1 MQAVTALLSRPA
13 ARFLVT
19 GAGGAVLL
27 FTLIYAFARA
37 GMQPFAASTL
47 AYVLCFVTVYLVHRN
62 WTFPGRAP
70 HARALP
76 RYFAIQLACA
86 LFSGGVAHGLVAR
99 FGLDAAAMS
108 LATTIAASTFSYFA
122 SSLWAFAA
130 HDA

>member
-1 MQAVTALLSRPA
+1 MQRVATLLSRPA

-19 GAGGAVLL
+19 GAGGAALL
-27 FTLIYAFARA
+27 FVLIYVFALA
-37 GMQPFAASTL
+37 GMAPFAASTI
-47 AYVLCFVTVYLVHRN
+47 AYVLCFVTVYTIHRN

-76 RYFAIQLACA
+76 RYLAIQLACA
-86 LFSGGVAHGLVAR
+86 LFSGGVAHALVAR
-99 FGLDAAAMS
+99 FGLDPMAMS
-108 LATTIAASTFSYFA
+108 LVTTVAASAFSYFA

>member
-1 MQAVTALLSRPA
+1 MQAVAALLSQPA

-19 GAGGAVLL
+19 GAGGGALL
-27 FTLIYAFARA
+27 FVLIWAFAA
-37 GMQPFAASTL
+37 VGMAPFAASAL
-47 AYVLCFVTVYLVHRN
+47 AYILCFVTIYLIHRN

-76 RYFAIQLACA
+76 RYLAIQLASA
-86 LFSGGVAHGLVAR
+86 LFSGGVAHVLVAR
-99 FGLDAAAMS
+99 FGLDPMAMS
-108 LATTIAASTFSYFA
+108 LVTTVAVSAFSYFA